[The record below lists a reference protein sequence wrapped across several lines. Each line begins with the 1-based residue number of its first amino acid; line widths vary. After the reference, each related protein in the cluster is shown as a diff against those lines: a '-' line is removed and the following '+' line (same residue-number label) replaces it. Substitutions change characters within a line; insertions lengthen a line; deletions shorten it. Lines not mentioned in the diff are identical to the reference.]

1 MFEATAT
8 YNKYAMPKDEVIYIE
23 PEIVEERAELVPR
36 RELVSDAEL
45 FDLIN
50 QDDADLLRG
59 LSFEQAVLHEP
70 LLVEGQMHQ
79 LVNGAFRR
87 AMGNMH
93 PMAAET
99 YKLRNNTLRNVHGEI
114 TPMNIADAL
123 DLNWRQFSQIFQAQA
138 GMARM
143 GHPAGIMFLNAL
155 QANADSI
162 RRAFRQASMIALS
175 ASGVAREGGKDEDVE
190 GWGRMSAVWRDMSD
204 FIEQIMAAPALP
216 RRAQRRALQG
226 ERPRH
231 LNDPMA
237 RVRMIEDNEDEDL

>member
-1 MFEATAT
+1 MFRATAT

-23 PEIVEERAELVPR
+23 PEIIEERAELVPR

-50 QDDADLLRG
+50 KEDSDLLRG
-59 LSFEQAVLHEP
+59 LSFEDAVLHEP

-175 ASGVAREGGKDEDVE
+175 ASAVAREAGKDEDVQ

-216 RRAQRRALQG
+216 RRAQRRALRG

-231 LNDPMA
+231 LDDPMA
-237 RVRMIEDNEDEDL
+237 RFRMIEDNEDEDL